1 MTIGW
6 AKYEKL
12 YFMIAKLRNKVIW
25 SMGAWPTS
33 TTITKTTF
41 YVESNKTIACRLYS
55 SFSLFLLF
63 GFTNIV
69 TFLFKKT
76 RKKRTWF
83 WSPKIISFLKRK
95 ILQIFSAFKRDR
107 SLFIYLFIF
116 HFIQRKIIDGVDLSG
131 WAKMFL
137 SNGWEDKWGI
147 WCVIWLLSTIE
158 VYCCPIFPF
167 LDKTERKRK

>member
-1 MTIGW
+1 MAHVNNHHQNNFLCWVQQNNRLPIIFFFLTVFALW
-6 AKYEKL
+6 L
-12 YFMIAKLRNKVIW
+12 YQ
-25 SMGAWPTS
+25 
-33 TTITKTTF
+33 
-41 YVESNKTIACRLYS
+41 YS
-55 SFSLFLLF
+55 HFF
-63 GFTNIV
+63 I
-69 TFLFKKT
+69 KKNQ
-76 RKKRTWF
+76 KKRTWF